1 MKLSLPMKTTSPRTL
16 LFTGIVALFLS
27 FCTKNSRA
35 TETNV
40 YGWNTRPQLTSDQQ
54 RMLQLQQ
61 AAEMGR
67 DGSPLR
73 AQNKA
78 ELVAMEQKLGSL
90 SVRAAK
96 PGELLLFPIR
106 TNVCGLYNPTHEGLV
121 LTVSIVDDIEQMGTR
136 MASMGRQA
144 YFPPGSTIIVT
155 NLYWTT
161 PGTSKKPMK

>member
-1 MKLSLPMKTTSPRTL
+1 MKTTLSRTL
-16 LFTGIVALFLS
+16 LFTGIVALFFS
-27 FCTKNSRA
+27 FNTKNSRA

-40 YGWNTRPQLTSDQQ
+40 YGWNTRPQLTGDQQ
-54 RMLQLQQ
+54 GMLQLRQ

-67 DGSPLR
+67 EGSPLR

-96 PGELLLFPIR
+96 PGELQLFPIS

-121 LTVSIVDDIEQMGTR
+121 LTVSILGDVEQMGTR

-161 PGTSKKPMK
+161 PGTTKQRAK